1 LVWALLVVL
10 TQVAALV
17 VLGGAVMTLAWPLA
31 PWVLSVMRV
40 MPVRVCPA
48 KPALG
53 TAEPAR
59 QSSQVP

>member
-1 LVWALLVVL
+1 VWALLVVL

-31 PWVLSVMRV
+31 VWALSAMSVMR
-40 MPVRVCPA
+40 VRVCPA
-48 KPALG
+48 RPALG
-53 TAEPAR
+53 TAGAAR